1 LEWEEMAEKE
11 DKVFYA
17 GYGFVVIMLGLM
29 VLFYSTGFVGGWT
42 AFGLWLLSTSL
53 ILIGLGAVRTEAAPQ
68 GSRALVGS
76 GVFFTVIS
84 LAILGIILEMLTPV
98 TALAMLIIIM
108 GLVILGMAMGRR
120 SAS

>member
-1 LEWEEMAEKE
+1 MTGND

-29 VLFYSTGFVGGWT
+29 VLLLSIGFVDGWT

-53 ILIGLGAVRTEAAPQ
+53 ILVGLGNVRTDTSPS
-68 GSRALVGS
+68 GSKGLVGS
-76 GVFFTVIS
+76 GLFFTAIS
-84 LAILGIILEMLTPV
+84 IAILGIILEMITPV
-98 TALAMLIIIM
+98 TALALMILLL
-108 GLVILGMAMGRR
+108 GLGILALGIKRSK

>member
-1 LEWEEMAEKE
+1 
-11 DKVFYA
+11 
-17 GYGFVVIMLGLM
+17 M
-29 VLFYSTGFVGGWT
+29 VLFYSAGFVGGWT

-84 LAILGIILEMLTPV
+84 IAILGIILEMLTPG

-120 SAS
+120 SVS